1 MKIRLVSLTNRQDAR
16 LEPFVINRSNAH
28 LFEKQNGVYLRKDRL
43 STVLHV
49 DIYGR
54 IKRIEGK
61 NPKKLKIG
69 NNVYNL

>member
-1 MKIRLVSLTNRQDAR
+1 MKIRLVSLTHKQEAR
-16 LEPFVINRSNAH
+16 LEPFIINRNNVH
-28 LFEKQNGVYLRKDRL
+28 LFEKQNGVYLRKNRL

-54 IKRIEGK
+54 IKTIEGE

>member
-1 MKIRLVSLTNRQDAR
+1 MKIRLINFSNRENVR
-16 LEPFVINRSNAH
+16 LEPFVINKKNIH

-54 IKRIEGK
+54 IKRIEGE
-61 NPKKLKIG
+61 NPKNLKIG
-69 NNVYNL
+69 NNVYNI